1 MRFRPALSAMLAA
14 GLAGCGAER
23 VVVPAAPHGGTLV
36 GLPDG
41 LGRVEIVRHGAPD
54 KPDQAR
60 LLLYFF
66 GPDDKPI
73 TPAPTSATLKPKE
86 RQSKAIAFKPAA
98 DTDPS
103 NAGALESPLL
113 DTSGDI
119 AGELSSTIGGKPVR
133 VSINIR

>member
-73 TPAPTSATLKPKE
+73 TPAPTSATLEPKG
-86 RQSKAIAFKPAA
+86 RKGKAIAFKPAA

-113 DTSGDI
+113 DTGGDI
-119 AGELSSTIGGKPVR
+119 AGELSSTIGGKPVS
-133 VSINIR
+133 VPINIR

>member
-1 MRFRPALSAMLAA
+1 MLAA
-14 GLAGCGAER
+14 GLSGCGAER

-60 LLLYFF
+60 LLLYFL

-73 TPAPTSATLKPKE
+73 TPAPTSATLEPKE
-86 RQSKAIAFKPAA
+86 RQAKAITFKPAA
-98 DTDPS
+98 GTDPS

-113 DTSGDI
+113 DTGGDI

-133 VSINIR
+133 VPINIR

>member
-86 RQSKAIAFKPAA
+86 RQGKAIAFKPAA

-103 NAGALESPLL
+103 NAGALESPPL
-113 DTSGDI
+113 DTGGDI

-133 VSINIR
+133 VPINIR